1 MEKRNVAMLGVQFFE
16 EVVPV
21 NQDLIIEDIFEGN
34 MGDRRGSDS
43 SQEKNGLP
51 TGGTECGNNGGS
63 RVDDMGVE
71 VIKKK
76 GSDST
81 NKLDCLTRNL
91 SRAGDNM
98 DWKRYRTVERE
109 LDDVLKL
116 ESTRIFFLFL
126 NQFESSPN
134 KLNWSREPE
143 SRSNE
148 RKKQWRNLSKV
159 GLVFV
164 EFLSLDSAPEGTYLT
179 IEGCRQP

>member
-1 MEKRNVAMLGVQFFE
+1 MGGMWKEERDKLGQSW
-16 EVVPV
+16 
-21 NQDLIIEDIFEGN
+21 
-34 MGDRRGSDS
+34 RR
-43 SQEKNGLP
+43 L
-51 TGGTECGNNGGS
+51 
-63 RVDDMGVE
+63 RV
-71 VIKKK
+71 
-76 GSDST
+76 
-81 NKLDCLTRNL
+81 
-91 SRAGDNM
+91 
-98 DWKRYRTVERE
+98 
-109 LDDVLKL
+109 L